1 MPVSV
6 EVASTAT
13 TIAGPF
19 DVVGGTYAEVA
30 LTNTDGSQT
39 LNAWVE
45 SSPDG
50 TTWNAKLNWQGL
62 DAIAAGELRYEGFVS
77 FLGGPL
83 VVESGRFFHV
93 ILQVPVGTATASQ
106 IIRGVVQ
113 VTGRY
118 EQ

>member
-1 MPVSV
+1 MSWKPSTYLAGTPTLPASV

-62 DAIAAGELRYEGFVS
+62 DAIAAGELRYEGFDCTY
-77 FLGGPL
+77 
-83 VVESGRFFHV
+83 ERHV
-93 ILQVPVGTATASQ
+93 RIRGTASGAGLTSTIFMA
-106 IIRGVVQ
+106 IYTR
-113 VTGRY
+113 
-118 EQ
+118 